1 MTKLKKMKK
10 YSFLIVFFIGLTC
23 FSQNYKG
30 SLNSVEKDGL
40 HKIMLTPEVRS
51 ASKNNFNFIR
61 IKDSAN
67 KEVPYVLKYHS
78 DQLFSTFSPIKIV
91 SKKRIKD
98 SITAVIIENKTT
110 EKLTNLFLQVAN
122 TDISKKYN
130 LFGSNDAKT
139 WFGITSNNSLNFN
152 NVANKSFVEK
162 RIDFPT
168 NTYQFLKIAFNDK
181 NSLPINIL
189 GIGKYINNY
198 FSETPITLTDFSQK
212 ITLLKDRKVTQIKF
226 TSNNS
231 HEINSI
237 SFDINTAFYQRN
249 AKLIINKERK
259 IKKKIETYQQVVSNF
274 QLSSKIE
281 NTFFLNNLNEKEFII
296 EIENKDN
303 PSLEITNITL
313 LQKPVYIISDLK
325 KKEQY
330 QLIIDT
336 TFSKPSYDLGNFISE
351 KTSIIEEE
359 VSVNNFIKTKATP
372 VIIKEKPFWET
383 AVFMWVCIIF
393 VGVLI
398 TYFALDLLKDVKH
411 QEKN

>member
-30 SLNSVEKDGL
+30 TLNSVEKEGL
-40 HKIMLTPEVRS
+40 HKIMLTPEIRS
-51 ASKNNFNFIR
+51 ASRDNFNFIR

-78 DQLFSTFSPIKIV
+78 DQLFSTFVPIKIL
-91 SKKRIKD
+91 SNKRIKD
-98 SITAVIIENKTT
+98 SITAVIIENKTN
-110 EKLTNLFLQVAN
+110 EKLTNLILQVAN
-122 TDISKKYN
+122 TDISKTYH
-130 LFGSNDAKT
+130 LYGSNDAKN
-139 WFGITSNNSLNFN
+139 WFGITANNILSLNNS
-152 NVANKSFVEK
+152 AQKSSVEK
-162 RIDFPT
+162 RINFPT
-168 NTYQFLKIAFNDK
+168 TTYQFLKIEFNDK

-189 GIGKYINNY
+189 DAGKYINNY
-198 FSETPITLTDFSQK
+198 FSEDPITIKDYKQE
-212 ITLLKDRKVTQIKF
+212 ITELKDSKITQIKF
-226 TSNNS
+226 IANNS
-231 HEINSI
+231 HQINSI
-237 SFDINTAFYQRN
+237 SFDVNTAFFLRN

-259 IKKKIETYQQVVSNF
+259 IKKRVETYQQVVANF

-303 PSLEITNITL
+303 PSLKITNITL
-313 LQKPVYIISDLK
+313 LQKPVYIISNLK
-325 KKEQY
+325 KKQQY

-359 VSVNNFIKTKATP
+359 VSVNNFIKTKAIP

-411 QEKN
+411 QEKK

>member
-1 MTKLKKMKK
+1 MKK

-30 SLNSVEKDGL
+30 SLNSVEKEGL
-40 HKIMLTPEVRS
+40 HKIMLTPEIRS
-51 ASKNNFNFIR
+51 ASRDNFNFIR

-78 DQLFSTFSPIKIV
+78 DQLFSTFVPIKIL
-91 SKKRIKD
+91 SNKRIKD
-98 SITAVIIENKTT
+98 SITSVVIENKTS
-110 EKLTNLFLQVAN
+110 EKLTSLILKIAN
-122 TDISKKYN
+122 ADISKRYH
-130 LFGSNDAKT
+130 LLGSNDAKN
-139 WFGITSNNSLNFN
+139 WFGITANNILYLNNS
-152 NVANKSFVEK
+152 AQKSSVEK
-162 RIDFPT
+162 RINFPT
-168 NTYQFLKIAFNDK
+168 TTYQFLKIEFNDK

-189 GIGKYINNY
+189 DAGKYINNY
-198 FSETPITLTDFSQK
+198 FSEDPITIKDYKQE
-212 ITLLKDRKVTQIKF
+212 ITELKDSKITQIKF
-226 TSNNS
+226 IANNS
-231 HEINSI
+231 HQINSI
-237 SFDINTAFYQRN
+237 SFDVNTAFFLRN

-259 IKKKIETYQQVVSNF
+259 IKKRVETYQQVVANF

-303 PSLEITNITL
+303 PSLKITNITL
-313 LQKPVYIISDLK
+313 LQKPVYIISNLK
-325 KKEQY
+325 KKQQY

-411 QEKN
+411 QEKK

>member
-10 YSFLIVFFIGLTC
+10 YSFLIILFIGFTS

-30 SLNSVEKDGL
+30 ALNVVKEDGL

-61 IKDSAN
+61 IKDNEN

-78 DQLFSTFSPIKIV
+78 DQLFSTFLPIKIV
-91 SKKRIKD
+91 SNKRIKD
-98 SITAVIIENKTT
+98 SVTTVLIENITK
-110 EKLTNLFLQVAN
+110 EKLTNLTLKIAN

-139 WFGITSNNSLNFN
+139 WFGITSNNTLYLNN
-152 NVANKSFVEK
+152 GTNKSSLEK
-162 RIDFPT
+162 RINFPT
-168 NTYQFLKIAFNDK
+168 TTYQFLKIAFNDK

-259 IKKKIETYQQVVSNF
+259 IKKRIETYQQVVSNF

-359 VSVNNFIKTKATP
+359 VSVNNFIKTRATP

>member
-10 YSFLIVFFIGLTC
+10 YSFLIILFIGFTS

-30 SLNSVEKDGL
+30 ALNVVKEDGL

-61 IKDSAN
+61 IKDNEN

-78 DQLFSTFSPIKIV
+78 DQLFSTFLPIKIV
-91 SKKRIKD
+91 SNKRIKD
-98 SITAVIIENKTT
+98 SVTTVLIENITK
-110 EKLTNLFLQVAN
+110 EKLTNLTLKIAN

-139 WFGITSNNSLNFN
+139 WFGITSNNTLYLNN
-152 NVANKSFVEK
+152 GTNKSSLEK
-162 RIDFPT
+162 RINFPT
-168 NTYQFLKIAFNDK
+168 TTYQFLKIAFNDK

-259 IKKKIETYQQVVSNF
+259 IKKRIETYQQVVSNF

-359 VSVNNFIKTKATP
+359 VSVNNFIKRKATP

>member
-1 MTKLKKMKK
+1 MKK
-10 YSFLIVFFIGLTC
+10 YSFLIVLFIGFTS

-30 SLNSVEKDGL
+30 TLNGVKEDGL

-61 IKDSAN
+61 IKDNEN

-91 SKKRIKD
+91 SNKRIKD
-98 SITAVIIENKTT
+98 SVTTVLIENITK
-110 EKLTNLFLQVAN
+110 EKLTNLTLKIAN

-139 WFGITSNNSLNFN
+139 WFGITSNNTLYLNN
-152 NVANKSFVEK
+152 GTNKSSLEK
-162 RIDFPT
+162 RINFPT
-168 NTYQFLKIAFNDK
+168 TTYQFLKIAFNDK

-259 IKKKIETYQQVVSNF
+259 IKKRIETYQQVVSNF

>member
-1 MTKLKKMKK
+1 MKK

-61 IKDSAN
+61 IKDNEN

-78 DQLFSTFSPIKIV
+78 DQLFSTFLPIKIV
-91 SKKRIKD
+91 SNKRIKD
-98 SITAVIIENKTT
+98 SVTTVLIENITK
-110 EKLTNLFLQVAN
+110 EKLTNLTLKIAN

-139 WFGITSNNSLNFN
+139 WFGITSNNTLYLNN
-152 NVANKSFVEK
+152 SANKSSLEK
-162 RIDFPT
+162 RINFPT
-168 NTYQFLKIAFNDK
+168 TTYQFLKIEFNNK
-181 NSLPINIL
+181 NSLPINVL
-189 GIGKYINNY
+189 DVGKYINNY
-198 FSETPITLTDFSQK
+198 FSEAPITLTDFSQK
-212 ITLLKDRKVTQIKF
+212 ITLLKERKVTQIKF
-226 TSNNS
+226 SSKNS
-231 HEINSI
+231 HLINSI
-237 SFDINTAFYQRN
+237 SFEINTAFYQRN

-259 IKKKIETYQQVVSNF
+259 IKKRIETYQQVVSNF